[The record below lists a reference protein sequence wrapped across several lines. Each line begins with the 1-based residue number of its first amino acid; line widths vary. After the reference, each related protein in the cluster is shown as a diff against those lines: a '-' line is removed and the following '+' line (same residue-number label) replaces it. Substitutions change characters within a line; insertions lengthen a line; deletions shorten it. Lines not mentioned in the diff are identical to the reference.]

1 MYIELL
7 QALQNMRTQTYS
19 EDAMTAPSAR
29 YCVHAG
35 AGRSS
40 AERSPHAERGRGASA
55 PAGMHVFCSCGP
67 KHFGVTRRL
76 AWALRCPCY
85 EWHMMPSS
93 QLFGGMAQML
103 CLDHPWLQ
111 VVTNNRRVFQR
122 IARTFAELAQSL
134 VPGHTFA
141 LRSSAE
147 GPHKVVKQ
155 SLL

>member
-1 MYIELL
+1 MCMQERAE
-7 QALQNMRTQTYS
+7 ALQSAARMLSEGVEQARQQACMYS
-19 EDAMTAPSAR
+19 VVVD
-29 YCVHAG
+29 
-35 AGRSS
+35 RSILV
-40 AERSPHAERGRGASA
+40 GG
-55 PAGMHVFCSCGP
+55 
-67 KHFGVTRRL
+67 TRRL

-85 EWHMMPSS
+85 EWHMTSAS

-122 IARTFAELAQSL
+122 IARTFAELAQCL

-141 LRSSAE
+141 LRSSAG